1 MTYYDLNMNNK
12 SITNLTSVVG
22 SNQMIITY
30 GNTTA
35 TTAGKLYYLDASN
48 NWIEATNSN
57 SVGFQ
62 LAIANGAS
70 SSVNGMIVQ
79 GTITNATYYS
89 GFSTGGAL
97 YVSATSGLMTNTAP
111 SSNIRVLGNSL
122 GSNQIYFSP
131 SNILSLPTGMSGYGI
146 ASGAGALGYETGTIT
161 DPSNGFQYTLL
172 KWKDSTSGQNNTMT
186 VSTAGLFEVFVLAGG
201 GGAGILNVSG
211 SGAGGG
217 AGQLVNSTI
226 YLEAGAYTINVGAGG
241 SAGEANTFGGGRG
254 GYSAIFKTTPVQN
267 NPKISAVGG
276 GGGMSSTNSTNVNHY
291 NSRWFS
297 AFSSDGWCGG
307 GNASPFNDAG
317 VVTYGTLNTTQTTN
331 YCIGGNNSIGTG
343 AFYGGAGQ
351 NDTNWSATG
360 GGGGLSEQGQ
370 DRTGSGSSFV
380 GGRGGNG
387 ILSGFSG
394 RNMYYGGGGA
404 GGTSADTGHQ
414 MNTSGVWASAS
425 ISGTTLTISSI
436 LSGGNTIAAN
446 QRVFAK
452 MGSGSQPRA
461 DSADIYEIYI
471 VQQLTGTTG
480 GVGTY
485 QLNNTFS
492 MTGYT
497 SVFINLYGNGV
508 GGRYNNPIYHGGS
521 FGGSNSGSGGGG
533 GANQNTQGGGGG
545 SGGSGLVMVRYRI

>member
-1 MTYYDLNMNNK
+1 
-12 SITNLTSVVG
+12 
-22 SNQMIITY
+22 MIVTY

-35 TTAGKLYYLDASN
+35 TTAGKLYYLDAFN
-48 NWIEATNSN
+48 NWIQATNSN
-57 SVGFQ
+57 SVGRQ
-62 LAIANGAS
+62 LAVANGAS
-70 SSVNGMIVQ
+70 SSVNGMITQ

-89 GFSTGGAL
+89 SFSTGGAL
-97 YVSATSGLMTNTAP
+97 YVSATNGLMTNTAP

-122 GSNQIYFSP
+122 GSNQIFFSP

-146 ASGAGALGYETGTIT
+146 ASGSGALGYETGTIT

-172 KWKDSTSGQNNTMT
+172 KWKDSTSGQINFMN

-201 GGAGILNVSG
+201 GGSGITNVQG
-211 SGAGGG
+211 SGGGGG

-226 YLEAGAYTINVGAGG
+226 YLEAGAYTITVGAGG
-241 SAGEANTFGGGRG
+241 SSGHHNQFGGGRG
-254 GYSAIFKTTPVQN
+254 GFSAIFQATPVQN

-276 GGGMSSTNSTNVNHY
+276 GGGMSSASSTSVSVT

-297 AFSSDGWCGG
+297 SYSSDGWCGG
-307 GNASPFNDAG
+307 GNASPFNDEG
-317 VVTYGTLNTTQTTN
+317 TITYGTVNTTQTTN
-331 YCIGGNNSIGTG
+331 FSIGGNNTLGTG
-343 AFYGGAGQ
+343 SFYGGAGQ
-351 NDTNWSATG
+351 NDTNYSATG
-360 GGGGLSEQGQ
+360 GGGGLTEQGQ

-387 ILSGFSG
+387 IISGFSG
-394 RNMYYGGGGA
+394 RLMGYGGGGA

-414 MNTSGVWASAS
+414 LNTSGVWASAS
-425 ISGTTLTISSI
+425 ISGTTLTITSI
-436 LSGGNTIAAN
+436 ISGGNTIAPN

-452 MGSGSQPRA
+452 MASGSAVRGE
-461 DSADIYEIYI
+461 SADVYEIYI

-480 GVGTY
+480 GAGTY

-492 MTGYT
+492 MSGYT

-508 GGRYNNPIYHGGS
+508 GGRYNAPVYHGGS

-533 GANQNTQGGGGG
+533 GANQNNNGGGGGGGG
-545 SGGSGLVMVRYRI
+545 SGVVMVRYRI